1 MSLSDSISLRIETS
15 ELARLAAFLTGF
27 CERHG
32 LPPDVDMALNLA
44 AEEVFMNV
52 VMHGQGASRVAV
64 SITRNDGDVTLTI
77 QDDAPQF
84 DPLQAPDFDPATP
97 LDQRRTGGLGIH
109 LLRNLM
115 TELHYERVAGN
126 NVLTLKKT
134 IEGTAA

>member
-52 VMHGQGASRVAV
+52 VMHGQGASRVARKLV
-64 SITRNDGDVTLTI
+64 VRWGEEPPAA
-77 QDDAPQF
+77 DA
-84 DPLQAPDFDPATP
+84 
-97 LDQRRTGGLGIH
+97 
-109 LLRNLM
+109 
-115 TELHYERVAGN
+115 
-126 NVLTLKKT
+126 
-134 IEGTAA
+134 